1 LCWFSWISRWDFI
14 LSTHLS
20 ACHVSLCITPHTK
33 KACQISRIGGF
44 AIPRRKINM
53 KKTLQA
59 LLAIC
64 TYRQLED
71 AEILEYITNVIGREF
86 KQTELEKVREK

>member
-1 LCWFSWISRWDFI
+1 
-14 LSTHLS
+14 
-20 ACHVSLCITPHTK
+20 
-33 KACQISRIGGF
+33 
-44 AIPRRKINM
+44 M